1 MDDVRGRFLVPVRGD
16 GDPRCRLHPAGTIGV
31 TALALG
37 IYFAY
42 AIFAAY
48 LGSRTGMT
56 MPLLTRSIFG
66 VTGSYIVSA
75 MLVIG
80 PLGWVG
86 FQGGLM
92 VQIWNGLYGWGAVE
106 LLTIIMCGVMIFNNL
121 FGFTGISTFAR
132 YVVTPLI
139 MLWVAYMVIRGLID
153 HSSALG
159 AHPKNATGLTFWQVV
174 GTVLGFA
181 MWGNEPDI
189 WRYGKP
195 KFRWPI
201 PAFAFALAVGFLL
214 FTIGGWMMAQFAGS
228 TDFGTVVRYST
239 HFSLFGAFWLAW
251 ILATISQFAINDG
264 NYYEAINA
272 FQNIFGNLRVW
283 KRLYS
288 CLICA
293 CIGALAGYLVN
304 YVITNGFLKVA
315 AFLAVTAPCATTIMV
330 VDHFAL
336 PRLFGISRPLIRIPK
351 WREASIGNWP
361 AIVALGISVF
371 YGAWATGIFPGE
383 NPNRYWGPGPLEAWV
398 MAARAVHRVRRHQ
411 PRGRSRSTGA
421 QAAARLLEG
430 GRRHAASE
438 QRRGEH
444 RDDCRGKARPPNRL
458 AERSRRFVVSAVG
471 GAPVYDHIRQR
482 QRDVMTTAADTR
494 RAGGVGSGSHD
505 PSLELPRLLAD
516 DRPRPGLE
524 LLGCGKAASTWT
536 RWEGSSCAR

>member
-1 MDDVRGRFLVPVRGD
+1 MAGTSHGEHGDHSGEHGAHGVEEYLASDLEIERETIQESIAHDYSTGIVPLDKRRPIGHFISLWTTFAAGFSFLFVGTEIHDAGFTLP
-16 GDPRCRLHPAGTIGV
+16 GTIGV
-31 TALALG
+31 TALGLF

-42 AIFAAY
+42 AIFGAY

-106 LLTIIMCGVMIFNNL
+106 LLTVVLCGVMIFNNL

-153 HSSALG
+153 HSSMLG

-181 MWGNEPDI
+181 MWGNEPDV

-195 KFRWPI
+195 KFTWPI

-214 FTIGGWMMAQFAGS
+214 FTIGGWMMAQFVGS
-228 TDFGTVVRYST
+228 TEFGTVVRYST

-272 FQNIFGNLRVW
+272 FQNIFGNLRFW

-304 YVITNGFLKVA
+304 YVLTNGFLKVA

-330 VDHFAL
+330 VDHFVL

-398 MAARAVHRVRRHQ
+398 MAAVLYIAFVALSRALV
-411 PRGRSRSTGA
+411 PR
-421 QAAARLLEG
+421 AAGLKRLLG
-430 GRRHAASE
+430 F
-438 QRRGEH
+438 
-444 RDDCRGKARPPNRL
+444 
-458 AERSRRFVVSAVG
+458 SRVVQDTPLPSNAIVNIVSVQDG
-471 GAPVYDHIRQR
+471 
-482 QRDVMTTAADTR
+482 TAAPEPAPAM
-494 RAGGVGSGSHD
+494 AGAAGDGS
-505 PSLELPRLLAD
+505 
-516 DRPRPGLE
+516 
-524 LLGCGKAASTWT
+524 
-536 RWEGSSCAR
+536 

>member
-1 MDDVRGRFLVPVRGD
+1 MTGTSQGPQPGGHESESLAHEVEDYFASDLEIERESLQESIQHDYSTGIVPLDKRRPITHFISLWTTFAAGFSFLFVGTEIHDAGFTLP
-16 GDPRCRLHPAGTIGV
+16 GTIGV
-31 TALALG
+31 TALALA

-92 VQIWNGLYGWGAVE
+92 VQIWDGLYGWGSVE
-106 LLTIIMCGVMIFNNL
+106 LLTIILCGVMIFNNL

-153 HSSALG
+153 HSSMLG
-159 AHPKNATGLTFWQVV
+159 AHPKNVTGLTFWQVV

-181 MWGNEPDI
+181 MWGNEPDV

-195 KFRWPI
+195 KFTWPI

-272 FQNIFGNLRVW
+272 FQNIFGNWRVW

-288 CLICA
+288 CFICA
-293 CIGALAGYLVN
+293 AIGALAGYLVN
-304 YVITNGFLKVA
+304 YVITNGFFKVA

-330 VDHFAL
+330 VDHFVL
-336 PRLFGISRPLIRIPK
+336 PRLFGISRPLIRIPR
-351 WREASIGNWP
+351 WRDASIGNWP

-383 NPNRYWGPGPLEAWV
+383 NPNRYWGPGPLEAWA
-398 MAARAVHRVRRHQ
+398 MAAVLYIVFVAISRLAVPGTRALKE
-411 PRGRSRSTGA
+411 
-421 QAAARLLEG
+421 LLGFSKVVIDTPLPSDAVVNIVTVAEG
-430 GRRHAASE
+430 T
-438 QRRGEH
+438 
-444 RDDCRGKARPPNRL
+444 ARPPSP
-458 AERSRRFVVSAVG
+458 A
-471 GAPVYDHIRQR
+471 
-482 QRDVMTTAADTR
+482 M
-494 RAGGVGSGSHD
+494 AG
-505 PSLELPRLLAD
+505 
-516 DRPRPGLE
+516 
-524 LLGCGKAASTWT
+524 AASD
-536 RWEGSSCAR
+536 SS